1 MGWIHVGDDKTGEKE
16 KICGQSI
23 QRQNLLPKSQ
33 GFTVPN
39 KILTLYN
46 ESRGQVTVKKLSQ
59 PEMICKDVAIHQC
72 EDA

>member
-1 MGWIHVGDDKTGEKE
+1 MGWIRVEDDERRGGEN
-16 KICGQSI
+16 ICGQSI

-46 ESRGQVTVKKLSQ
+46 GSRGQVMVKNLSQ